1 MVNVR
6 NIIIAAVVVVAG
18 VAAFYWFFQSDEA
31 KIKKRF
37 KTIAELSSKDADEHE
52 FTAAINAGRISE
64 MFAETC
70 RIEIPARNISRTY
83 AKKDISAQVMG
94 ARSRYSEILL
104 TFHDLDI
111 RFPEERVARVAF
123 TAVVEA
129 VMIPNE
135 FVRETHEIVTL
146 LVKIENNWF
155 FNQIEA
161 VAVLER

>member
-1 MVNVR
+1 MVIVR
-6 NIIIAAVVVVAG
+6 NIFLVVVIAAAG

-52 FTAAINAGRISE
+52 FTSAINAGRISE
-64 MFAETC
+64 MFADTC
-70 RIEIPARNISRTY
+70 RIEIPAHNISRTY

-111 RFPEERVARVAF
+111 RFPEEGVARVAF
-123 TAVVEA
+123 TAVVDA
-129 VMIPNE
+129 VRIPDE
-135 FVRETHEIVTL
+135 FVRETHEIVSF

-155 FNQIEA
+155 FNQVEA